1 MNKITQSNKSVN
13 GTSLKGYLLGPSYID
28 LVRTLG
34 EPNRPDPSGDDKVQK
49 EWVLDFNGE
58 VYTIYDWKTYD
69 AEYTMNE
76 LIRWHI
82 GSKAPV
88 DNFAEELMDMI
99 YHKTGLEA
107 SYLTPS
113 QEYPTAYSAKEK
125 VSR

>member
-1 MNKITQSNKSVN
+1 MNTITKSNMSSN
-13 GTSLKGYLLGPSYID
+13 GTSLSGYLLGPSYST
-28 LVRTLG
+28 LVQTLG
-34 EPNRPDPSGDDKVQK
+34 LPTHEDPSADDKVQK
-49 EWVLDFNGE
+49 EWRLEYNGN
-58 VYTIYDWKTYD
+58 VFTIYDWKTYD

-82 GSKAPV
+82 GSKVPV

-99 YHKTGLEA
+99 YNKTGLEA
-107 SYLTPS
+107 SYLIPS